1 MNKFAFGALAAPLL
15 CATGLASDTE
25 WPELDRELA
34 ALSNAPLT
42 QKNTGPYLNGWLIG
56 AFDYNADAESNYT
69 GSTQKKKDDVG
80 FAVRSAR
87 VQLDGELIEGYGY
100 RIGFDFFDTEE
111 QLGYDP
117 SAPYDSS
124 SASFDGG
131 ITDAYGKFRIGDYL
145 GFKLGVFT
153 GPSLRSASLDR
164 NKTLFIDRSFLGR
177 QQTCRDAGLEANGSF
192 DRVHWAVAGM
202 NGTDGRTDGWGYSA
216 RVDVD
221 LMGSMSDVEGAYGAP
236 EGTNL
241 NIGFVYADDTA
252 KTDAGESQKLVQ
264 IAADATLVSGPL
276 SVFGEVIS
284 YDKDNGPYYKGTLA
298 DYQGTLL
305 DLDSTPWSAGASY
318 LIGEDVEIGFRYDD
332 YDVSQSTGIGD
343 FYDTARYNFVAN
355 KYIDGHNIKWQLQ
368 FSMGDSKAQAT
379 TKAEK
384 PGEHTIVSLALAI
397 GF

>member
-56 AFDYNADAESNYT
+56 AFDYNADAEDT
-69 GSTQKKKDDVG
+69 FGSSKQNTDVG

-87 VQLDGELIEGYGY
+87 VQLDGELVEGYGY

-117 SAPYDSS
+117 SATYDAMGSS
-124 SASFDGG
+124 FSGG

-153 GPSLRSASLDR
+153 GPSLRSASIDR

-177 QQTCRDAGLEANGSF
+177 QQTCRDAGVEANGSF
-192 DRVHWAVAGM
+192 DRIHWAVAGM
-202 NGTDGRTDGWGYSA
+202 NGTDDRTDGWGYSA

-221 LMGSMSDVEGAYGAP
+221 LMGSMTDVEGAYGAP

-241 NIGFVYADDTA
+241 NIGFVYSDDTS
-252 KTDAGESQKLVQ
+252 KDAAGLSMDVVQ

-284 YDKDNGPYYKGTLA
+284 YDKHNGPYYKGTLTS
-298 DYQGTLL
+298 YQGTLL
-305 DLDSTPWSAGASY
+305 DVDSTPWSAGASY
-318 LIGEDVEIGFRYDD
+318 LIGEDVEIGFRYDN
-332 YDVSQSTGIGD
+332 YDVSQTGEGD
-343 FYDTARYNFVAN
+343 FYDAARYNFVAN

-368 FSMGDSKAQAT
+368 FSMGDSKAQAS

-384 PGEHTIVSLALAI
+384 PGEHTIVSLALAV